1 MTPGFVFD
9 LDRCAGCQACVIACT
24 IENRAEQGINW
35 RQVYTF
41 NARNHPDLPLF
52 HLSLACHHCAEPA
65 CLEACP
71 TLAYSVDPRTGAV
84 ILDPGKCMGCKYC
97 TWACPYDAPRYNAA
111 KGTTEKCHFC
121 YWRLQ
126 EGLRPACVSACPL
139 GALQIEERR
148 SGEAE
153 NLDRV
158 PGFTEAGLKPGL
170 RLIPRTRGNLAPQM
184 TAPPGQDAIGSLFLR
199 SRQIPGKKITLKG
212 EWALLLFTTIAYLLV
227 AFFTASLISHR
238 ELDPFIFLGVGA
250 VGMAV
255 TAHHLGRKTR
265 AVRAIFNV
273 RRSPLSREIVF
284 FSIFLGLA
292 ALFLLFFPGV
302 PLLGWLAAGVG
313 FINLY
318 TIDRIYQVAMKTG
331 PGNFHSAQVLFT
343 GFFLTGI
350 LVKNAWLMGIFGLI
364 KLFLYLFRKYYFLKT
379 GQKTRPLI
387 SVLRIISGFG
397 APLVL
402 LIAKDPLLPGA
413 FGLAATMGVL
423 IGELIDRA
431 EYYGELDV
439 ITPEK
444 QILADLLRLLSLSR
458 YAHP

>member
-1 MTPGFVFD
+1 LN
-9 LDRCAGCQACVIACT
+9 LDRCTGCQACVIACT

-41 NARNHPDLPLF
+41 NARHHPDLALF

-65 CLEACP
+65 CLKACP
-71 TLAYSVDPRTGAV
+71 TRAYRVDPQTGAV

-97 TWACPYDAPRYNAA
+97 TWACPYDAPRYHAD

-121 YWRLQ
+121 YLKLR
-126 EGLRPACVSACPL
+126 EGLRPACVSACPM
-139 GALQIEERR
+139 GALQIEERQ
-148 SGEAE
+148 SGGVE

-158 PGFTEAGLKPGL
+158 PGFTGAGLKPGL
-170 RLIPRTRGNLAPQM
+170 RLIPRTRGNRPPEM
-184 TAPPGQDAIGSLFLR
+184 TAPPGEDFLGSLFLR
-199 SRQIPGKKITLKG
+199 SRQTPEKKITLKG

-227 AFFTASLISHR
+227 SFFTASLLSLLP
-238 ELDPFIFLGVGA
+238 LDPFIFLGSGA
-250 VGMAV
+250 LGMAA

-265 AVRAIFNV
+265 AFRAIFNV
-273 RRSPLSREIVF
+273 CRSPLSREIVF
-284 FSIFLGLA
+284 FSTFLGLA
-292 ALFLLFFPGV
+292 SLFLLFLPGV
-302 PLLGWLAAGVG
+302 PLVGWLAAGLG
-313 FINLY
+313 FISLY
-318 TIDRIYQVAMKTG
+318 SVDRIYQVAMKTG

-350 LVKNAWLMGIFGLI
+350 LVKNAWLMGLFGLI
-364 KLFLYLFRKYYFLKT
+364 KLFLYLSRKYYFLKT
-379 GQKTRPLI
+379 GQKTRPLV
-387 SVLRIISGFG
+387 SVLRVLFGFG

-402 LIAKDPLLPGA
+402 LVAKGPLLPGTT
-413 FGLAATMGVL
+413 GLAVTVGVL

-444 QILADLLRLLSLSR
+444 QIQADLFRLLSLSR
-458 YAHP
+458 YARP